1 MTGASPDASFAPS
14 RQRMRLNLIGKRLP
28 VYAKVPGSGQ
38 ADQKRESDM
47 IMRVLM
53 FGAVTAI
60 ASVIGAI
67 LPAQAGMIGPG
78 KLRMTEAAPLTDPIR
93 RCRTGRRIHDCN
105 TTPEENRRRREES
118 ERKKRE
124 AAKAGRPISD
134 RRCRTGRR
142 IHDCAVTPGERPRR
156 EASRPRAPEA
166 RTVPREARRID
177 DGGRRATA
185 AFRRGSSFRDG
196 PRIGGGFG
204 GRRR

>member
-1 MTGASPDASFAPS
+1 
-14 RQRMRLNLIGKRLP
+14 
-28 VYAKVPGSGQ
+28 
-38 ADQKRESDM
+38 M

-53 FGAVTAI
+53 FAAVTVI
-60 ASVIGAI
+60 ASAIGAI

-78 KLRMTEAAPLTDPIR
+78 KLQMTEAAPLTEPVR

-105 TTPEENRRRREES
+105 TTPEELRRRREES

-134 RRCRTGRR
+134 RPCRTGRR
-142 IHDCAVTPGERPRR
+142 IHDCATTPGERPRR
-156 EASRPRAPEA
+156 EASRTRAPEA
-166 RTVPREARRID
+166 RRVVNPREARRPD
-177 DGGRRATA
+177 DGGGRRATA

-196 PRIGGGFG
+196 PRIGGGSRGGGFG